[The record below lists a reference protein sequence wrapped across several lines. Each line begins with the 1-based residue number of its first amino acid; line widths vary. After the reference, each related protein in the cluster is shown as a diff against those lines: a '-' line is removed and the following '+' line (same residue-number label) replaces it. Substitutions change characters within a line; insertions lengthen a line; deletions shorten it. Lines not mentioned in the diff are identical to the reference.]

1 MARFKN
7 IHAKNQSPNP
17 IITGNAN
24 QNRNTIKIS
33 PTKKK
38 QAAIPTYSNF
48 LSVLI
53 ISGITSYLI
62 YKKYKW

>member
-33 PTKKK
+33 PATKK
-38 QAAIPTYSNF
+38 QAAIPPYSTLLPITIF
-48 LSVLI
+48 
-53 ISGITSYLI
+53 SGITN
-62 YKKYKW
+62 